1 MKIIFYF
8 ISIVWLLSGCS
19 SFSQASTTTL
29 SVEAVK
35 YSLKHA
41 GPKATLEKYFNC
53 EKYEDSAYQSIATG
67 SATWVSVAEIMLKY
81 SDACYTEGIQDS
93 LGHAMQIAPQN
104 VLPLVNSKPTL
115 AADYICLPFISNEL
129 PIKAQLDEIAKSKNA
144 ILHVRDKK
152 LQAQKEYCLRFI
164 ETIESNF
171 APPQHSM
178 PN

>member
-1 MKIIFYF
+1 
-8 ISIVWLLSGCS
+8 
-19 SFSQASTTTL
+19 
-29 SVEAVK
+29 
-35 YSLKHA
+35 
-41 GPKATLEKYFNC
+41 
-53 EKYEDSAYQSIATG
+53 
-67 SATWVSVAEIMLKY
+67 MLKY